1 MFSRTV
7 FPNRPDGLEIR
18 PTLGDRTMKDAMSR
32 RRVLGLLAGAVG
44 GIGVSPVAG
53 GSTEKIASES
63 AGKMPV
69 LRTRLGVCID
79 SYGIARGA
87 AGKGAGGGFRDAAA
101 FLEFCHQRGAGGI
114 QTRID
119 PALPGGPARL
129 RSQAEQYGMFVE
141 GQGSLPAK
149 ESDLPRFE
157 NEVRAVKEAGAD
169 VLRTAMLGGRRYET
183 LDSAEAFEQFIRR
196 SRQSLALAEPVLK
209 RHGVRLAI
217 ENHKDY
223 RAAELVDLIKRVGS
237 QYVGVC
243 VDTGNS
249 IALLEEPMAVV
260 EALAPWA
267 VSVHL
272 KDMAVKEYKEGFLLS
287 EVPLGDGFLD
297 LQAMVAVLRKAAP
310 KVRFSLEMITRDPL
324 KIPCLT
330 EKYWATM
337 GSVPGRDL
345 ARTLAL
351 VRAKAPKEPLPSVAG
366 LSPQQRLKAED
377 DNVKKC
383 LAYAGSRLGLPP

>member
-1 MFSRTV
+1 
-7 FPNRPDGLEIR
+7 
-18 PTLGDRTMKDAMSR
+18 MKDAMTR
-32 RRVLGLLAGAVG
+32 RQAIGLLAGAAGGVG
-44 GIGVSPVAG
+44 LLPVLCPGGTGVSPVAG
-53 GSTEKIASES
+53 GSTEKIASEGT
-63 AGKMPV
+63 GKMPV
-69 LRTRLGVCID
+69 LRTGLGVCID

-87 AGKGAGGGFRDAAA
+87 AGKQAGVQFRDAAG

-114 QTRID
+114 QMRID
-119 PALPGGPARL
+119 PAMSGGPAKL
-129 RSQAEQYGMFVE
+129 RSQADQYGMFVE

-157 NEVRAVKEAGAD
+157 SEVRAVKEAGAD

-183 LDSAEAFEQFIRR
+183 LDSAEAFEQFTRR
-196 SRQSLALAEPVLK
+196 SRQSLTLAEPVLK

-223 RAAELVDLIKRVGS
+223 RVLELLDLVKRIGS

-272 KDMAVKEYKEGFLLS
+272 KDMAVKEYEEGFLLS

-297 LQAMVAVLRKAAP
+297 LKAMVSTLRRAAP
-310 KVRFSLEMITRDPL
+310 KARFSLEMITRDPL

-330 EKYWATM
+330 EKYWAAM

-351 VRAKAPKEPLPSVAG
+351 VRAKAPKEPLPGVAG
-366 LSPQQRLKAED
+366 LSPQQRLKLED
-377 DNVKKC
+377 DNVRQC
-383 LAYAGSRLGLPP
+383 LAYAQGRLGL